1 MADLLRKALLGG
13 VFGSGE
19 YELATQPTISSG
31 LHAVR
36 FMVIHLAAGQVVS
49 IAEDKREALAAARQL
64 LKKTEVTQPTWQ
76 QAELWPG
83 ILLVPAIP
91 LSPVSR
97 RRREVFDRSGGVCFY
112 CRCQLSIR
120 AFHVEH
126 QQPRAL
132 GGDDAPLN
140 LVAACESCNLTKG
153 DRTALEFIV
162 AQDNCERKVQG

>member
-64 LKKTEVTQPTWQ
+64 LKRTEVAQPTWQ
-76 QAELWPG
+76 QSELWPG
-83 ILLVPAIP
+83 VLLVPAIP
-91 LSPVSR
+91 LPPVSR
-97 RRREVFDRSGGVCFY
+97 RRREVYERSGGVCFY
-112 CRCQLSIR
+112 CRSPLSIH

-132 GGDDAPLN
+132 GGDDSPLN
-140 LVAACESCNLTKG
+140 LVAACAACNLEKN
-153 DRTALEFIV
+153 DKTALEYV
-162 AQDNCERKVQG
+162 AGQASR